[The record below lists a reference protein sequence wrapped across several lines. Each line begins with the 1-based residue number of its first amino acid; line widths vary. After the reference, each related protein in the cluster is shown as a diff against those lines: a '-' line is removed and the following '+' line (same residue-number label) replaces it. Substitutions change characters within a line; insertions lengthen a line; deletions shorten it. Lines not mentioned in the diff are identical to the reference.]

1 MTALKRRDRVLL
13 FRLTEDEYSN
23 LQAASA
29 ERGARNLSDFA
40 RTELLGVVDSTQQ
53 ESALDG
59 RLSSVEQKLSDM
71 HSVIEK
77 MNSLLEGIASRKTK
91 S

>member
-1 MTALKRRDRVLL
+1 MPALKRRDRVLL

-40 RTELLGVVDSTQQ
+40 RTELLGVVN
-53 ESALDG
+53 ENVLEG
-59 RLSSVEQKLSDM
+59 RLSSVEQRLSDM
-71 HSVIEK
+71 HSAMEK
-77 MNSLLEGIASRKTK
+77 MNQLLEGIASRKK
-91 S
+91 Q